1 MSYLAPTVPPSALGG
16 ADYHE
21 GVLWMAASVTFVTA
35 TLTL

>member
-1 MSYLAPTVPPSALGG
+1 MSYLAPTVPPSSMEG

-35 TLTL
+35 TQTL